1 MRKGEMIEILVN
13 HYCDG
18 NKAKFA
24 AKIGVRPQTINTWIS
39 RDSFDAELIYSKCE
53 GIKAEWLLTGEG
65 ETFNDP
71 SISQTGDNSGA
82 LITGDVTIN
91 AAPSGEAEVL
101 KERVAALQERIGEKD
116 ALIAEKERI
125 IGEKERLVAEKQ
137 QLIDEKE
144 RTIRFLLGG
153 QK

>member
-1 MRKGEMIEILVN
+1 MDLEIIKKLSEKR
-13 HYCDG
+13 DG
-18 NKAKFA
+18 GLKKLAADIGMSEQNLHRCIRNNKIQATDLE
-24 AKIGVRPQTINTWIS
+24 KIAGLLHADIKVF
-39 RDSFDAELIYSKCE
+39 FD
-53 GIKAEWLLTGEG
+53 
-65 ETFNDP
+65 DP

-82 LITGDVTIN
+82 SITGDVTIN